1 MAKGGATMSLSDDL
15 LQPGW
20 LASRLGDERLR
31 VLDVTV
37 QITPEFLTR
46 SGQSDWE
53 VAHIPG
59 SVFGDLLGGLSDRAA
74 PALMMMLPSAE
85 QFAKE
90 MGALGVGTETQ
101 IVLYDARENMWAARV
116 WWMLRAFGFD
126 EAAVL
131 DGGWRAWT
139 AQGRPVCSEPCS
151 YPPAQF
157 TARPRPGL
165 FVSTEEVLSAID
177 DPETTIVSALGR
189 RQHRGEVS
197 DYGRPGHIPGAKNV
211 SAWAILDKASGRYR
225 PLGELR
231 QMCTPVLDSERIIT
245 YCGGGIAA
253 SSLAFVLHR
262 LGHPNIAVYDGGL
275 LEWCADPALPLE
287 LGDS

>member
-1 MAKGGATMSLSDDL
+1 MTLSDDL
-15 LQPGW
+15 VEPGW

-37 QITPEFLTR
+37 QITPEFVTS
-46 SGQSDWE
+46 SGHAGWE
-53 VAHIPG
+53 VAHVPG
-59 SVFGDLLGGLSDRAA
+59 SVFGDLLGGLSDRTA

-85 QFAKE
+85 QFAAE
-90 MGALGVGTETQ
+90 MGALGVGTGTPV
-101 IVLYDARENMWAARV
+101 VLYDARENMWAARV

-126 EAAVL
+126 DAAVL

-139 AQGRPVCSEPCS
+139 AQQHPVCSKPCTC
-151 YPPAQF
+151 PPAQF
-157 TARPRPGL
+157 IARPRPGL
-165 FVSTEEVLSAID
+165 FAGTQDVLDAID
-177 DPETTIVSALGR
+177 DPDTTIVSALGR
-189 RQHRGEVS
+189 RQHRGEINE
-197 DYGRPGHIPGAKNV
+197 YGRPGHIPGAKNV
-211 SAWAILDKASGRYR
+211 SAWAILDKATGRYR

-231 QMCTPVLDSERIIT
+231 QMCAPILGAERIIT

-275 LEWCADPALPLE
+275 LEWCADPSLPLE
-287 LGDS
+287 MGNS